1 MAARSQTKSPVWT
14 LANLG
19 IKGLVLGV
27 ARTVN
32 DCELSGY
39 SAQLAYYFF
48 LSLFPTLLVLTTA
61 LTDLPMTR
69 QHGMLFAFLAHM
81 LPAQALRLV
90 SANLATLQHT
100 HKGGLLSF
108 GALFALYSAG
118 NALIAVSAGLNR
130 TFGVPERR
138 PYWRVW
144 LMAMAVTGALSI
156 LLLVAATLFFFGPR
170 LVLLMAVDLGW
181 NVAPA
186 LLDLIRW
193 PVILGALT
201 EATALIY
208 HFAPDVRQEWH
219 WITPG
224 AVFSVAG
231 WLASSALFA
240 FYVDHFGSY
249 NRMYGSIGAVIVLL
263 TWMYLSGWLLLV
275 GGAINAV
282 LAAARKTRPSP
293 ATPHGI

>member
-1 MAARSQTKSPVWT
+1 MAVRGQMKTPVWT

-19 IKGLVLGV
+19 IKGLVAGV

-48 LSLFPTLLVLTTA
+48 LSLFPTLLVLTTLLAYLPITRRHGA
-61 LTDLPMTR
+61 LL
-69 QHGMLFAFLAHM
+69 AFLGQV
-81 LPAQALRLV
+81 LPAQAMRLV
-90 SANLATLQHT
+90 SANLETLQYT

-108 GALFALYSAG
+108 GALFAVYSAG

-130 TFGVPERR
+130 TFGVRERR
-138 PYWRVW
+138 RYWQVW
-144 LMAMAVTGALSI
+144 LMAVALIGALAV
-156 LLLVAATLFFFGPR
+156 LLLVATALFFFGPW
-170 LVLLMAVDLGW
+170 LLELMAVHLDW
-181 NVAPA
+181 TVVPA
-186 LLDLIRW
+186 VLDAIRW
-193 PVILGALT
+193 PVILGALI
-201 EATALIY
+201 EATALVY

-231 WLASSALFA
+231 WLVSSALFA

-275 GGAINAV
+275 GGGINAV
-282 LAAARKTRPSP
+282 LAAARKAPPP
-293 ATPHGI
+293 ATPHTD